1 MRSRAAEVLRGSRW
15 LPLAALAALALAL
28 RLTGLGAK
36 SLWVDEAYAAGL
48 MDMGIPDLVR
58 MSVSGSPHPPLAF
71 LVIRLSAAIFG
82 TGEAGLRALSAIA
95 SALAVVPLTA
105 LVSRRLGMR
114 AAVFGGAAWALSPY
128 AVSIGQEAWLYGIT
142 ALLGFL
148 LLDVCDR
155 AWRGSR
161 AAAWALVPL
170 ALCGMLVQHLF
181 AIYVAAGFGLYLAVP
196 RPKRVRLRR
205 PLLLAGA
212 LAAVY
217 APFAPLL
224 LEQAG
229 MRAERMRRAGMDM
242 AAVYSHR
249 YLFRLPTVYTRLIPD
264 GLLVDPG
271 GHLLGDLKQLAFWA
285 FFGLLNVYLL
295 VCLLLERG
303 LRRPMKVWLVCVLAV
318 PALLFIR
325 EDPTVRHLTV
335 LWVPLCFGIAAAFR
349 RWRPGAVLAVA
360 GAAVMLLPY
369 YNVKTFPYHRADWRG
384 AVALVEDDLEDEEGI
399 LVVGQLS
406 GGLAWDYYSVTDH
419 PRSALWGEAPY
430 APNRLERSRT
440 AEAAMDSMRR
450 HHSRVWVVVNS
461 WGGPPVDSLFED
473 ATVLLDRRVSPA
485 MRVVHLSFG
494 H

>member
-1 MRSRAAEVLRGSRW
+1 MSSRAVQRLRGSGW
-15 LPLAALAALALAL
+15 LPMAILAALALAL
-28 RLTGLGAK
+28 RLVGLGTK

-48 MDMGIPDLVR
+48 MQMDIPELVR

-71 LVIRLSAAIFG
+71 LVIRLSAALFG

-95 SALAVVPLTA
+95 SALAVVPLTS
-105 LVSRRLGMR
+105 LVSRRLGKR
-114 AAVFGGAAWALSPY
+114 AALCGGAAWALSPF

-142 ALLGFL
+142 AFLGFL

-155 AWRGSR
+155 AWHGSR
-161 AAAWALVPL
+161 RAAWAVVPL
-170 ALCGMLVQHLF
+170 ALSGMLVQHLF
-181 AIYVAAGFGLYLAVP
+181 GLYVAAGFALYLTVP
-196 RPKRVRLRR
+196 REDRA
-205 PLLLAGA
+205 PLSRALVTAGSLALL
-212 LAAVY
+212 Y

-229 MRAERMRRAGMDM
+229 MRAERIRRAGMDM

-264 GLLVDPG
+264 GLLIDPG

-303 LRRPMKVWLVCVLAV
+303 LRRPLKVWLVCVLAV

-325 EDPTVRHLTV
+325 EDPTVRHLTL

-349 RWRPGAVLAVA
+349 RWRPSGVLAVA

-384 AVALVEDDLEDEEGI
+384 AVALVEDGLESEEGI

-406 GGLAWDYYSVTDH
+406 GGLAWDYYSVTEH

-430 APNRLERSRT
+430 APNRLERGRT

-450 HHSRVWVVVNS
+450 HHGRIWVVVNS

-473 ATVLLDRRVSPA
+473 ATVLLDRRVSPV

-494 H
+494 R